1 LSTSVP
7 NKSLIVNA
15 DDFGYS
21 ARVNAAILRAHR
33 EGILT
38 SASLMVAEPGFDEA
52 VAIARS
58 YPGIGV
64 GLHVAATYDH
74 PLLPPAEIPALT
86 GRDGKFGHDPFLTG
100 LRYAFSRSAQTQL
113 RREMEAQF
121 ARFAATGLP
130 WDHADG
136 HQHFHLH
143 PIVWA
148 NFLDLCGQYGVHRI
162 RLPRESLRAHLHVKG
177 QTPAFNTLA
186 CVFLEM
192 LSRRCLRML
201 QARNTREGEPFFV
214 CDQVYG
220 SYQTGNMTTDYTL
233 RILEQMQ
240 SPHNELYF
248 HPGAP
253 HARLLP
259 PDQRHDGI
267 EDVELAALLSQ
278 DVREKVESLNLQLST
293 YAEAAR
299 IDTA

>member
-1 LSTSVP
+1 VSALTP
-7 NKSLIVNA
+7 IKSLIVNA

-21 ARVNAAILRAHR
+21 ARVNAAVVRAHR

-38 SASLMVAEPGFDEA
+38 SASLMAAEPGFEEA
-52 VAIARS
+52 VALARAHS
-58 YPGIGV
+58 KLGV
-64 GLHVAATYDH
+64 GLHVATTYDH
-74 PLLPPAEIPALT
+74 PLLPPAEIPALV
-86 GRDGKFGHDPFLTG
+86 GSDGKFGHDPFLTG

-130 WDHADG
+130 WSHADG

-143 PIVWA
+143 PVVWTH
-148 NFLDLCGQYGVHRI
+148 FLDLCEQYGVHRI
-162 RLPRESLRAHLHVKG
+162 RLPRESLRSHRKVCG
-177 QTPAFNTLA
+177 QTPAFNTVA
-186 CVFLEM
+186 CLFLEM

-201 QARNTREGEPFFV
+201 KARQSRGNRPFFV

-233 RILEQMQ
+233 DILGEIT
-240 SPHNELYF
+240 SPHNEIYF

-259 PDQRHDGI
+259 PSQRHDGI
-267 EDVELAALLSQ
+267 EDVELAALLAPA
-278 DVREKVESLNLQLST
+278 VRTRVESLSLQLST
-293 YAEAAR
+293 YADAEQR
-299 IDTA
+299 CQL